1 MWSTYFTESLWQ
13 YTINTQFKAIK
24 ADIFSFFNYDHL
36 IYLKTCIKWSGKWRC
51 FLFYIFLTPAVNPGC
66 IPME

>member
-24 ADIFSFFNYDHL
+24 ADKFSFSNYPHL
-36 IYLKTCIKWSGKWRC
+36 NLFKNVCKMIGKKGGI
-51 FLFYIFLTPAVNPGC
+51 FYFIFF
-66 IPME
+66 